1 MADVATPSAVTM
13 STMDATAEHSSK
25 VQKSRPEKPD
35 EQQYKESLAKAEK
48 EHAAAQEKVVRR
60 LTSIALAAL
69 HLETCLTSRRMP
81 LKPRLISRN
90 L

>member
-1 MADVATPSAVTM
+1 M
-13 STMDATAEHSSK
+13 STMDATAEHSPK
-25 VQKSRPEKPD
+25 AQKARPEKPD

-81 LKPRLISRN
+81 LKPRLISRS